1 MSGELHVVKADRPR
15 WFARLGF
22 FLFIKKLSPET
33 LDSLR
38 EEVLPLYER
47 IDSIANSYRYAFAT
61 TDGKAEM
68 VAERARQYDQ
78 AMRAWHQRWHLYDDW
93 LKEESAMVIKLW
105 TTYGPNEGFSLM
117 GVFQRNLDALKVE
130 DESVEALGIS
140 PPTLVADA
148 WNPTSERWFDY
159 QKRVLEKIRKA
170 LADYRDGIAGREGLA
185 AWLKKRAR
193 GGRRGD
199 QHLKW
204 LVRFQVMEHE
214 QQAIADDPTGDGTGR
229 RVEVRTVQDAIR
241 TTAELVGLTR
251 RSVATHE

>member
-1 MSGELHVVKADRPR
+1 MSSELHVIEADRPR

-22 FLFIKKLSPET
+22 FLFIEELSPET
-33 LDSLR
+33 WDSLR

-47 IDSIANSYRYAFAT
+47 FDSIANSYGYAFAT
-61 TDGKAEM
+61 ADGKAEM
-68 VAERARQYDQ
+68 VAERARQYAQ
-78 AMRAWHQRWHLYDDW
+78 AMRAWHQRWNLYDDW
-93 LKEESAMVIKLW
+93 LKEESAMVIQLW
-105 TTYGPNEGFSLM
+105 TTYGPNEGVSLM
-117 GVFQRNLDALKVE
+117 GVFQRNLDALKAE
-130 DESVEALGIS
+130 GESVEALGIS

-148 WNPTSERWFDY
+148 WNPTRERWFDY

-170 LADYRDGIAGREGLA
+170 LADYGEGIVGREGLA
-185 AWLKKRAR
+185 TWPKKRAR
-193 GGRRGD
+193 DGRRAD

-204 LVRFQVMEHE
+204 LVRFQVLGEG
-214 QQAIADDPTGDGTGR
+214 QQAIADDPTGDGTG